1 MKICSENSV
10 KWENTCAQ
18 NNKYTFIVILQKH
31 STHWKHLEED
41 IE

>member
-1 MKICSENSV
+1 MKNMH
-10 KWENTCAQ
+10 AQ
-18 NNKYTFIVILQKH
+18 NNKYTLIAILQKY